1 MNASHAKMTR
11 RNYILRWAA
20 VVPGALLSIFIAMF
34 PIHWVVML
42 QYMNTPDYDASDI
55 GTLLNPQTLES
66 LANAFFTPFIF
77 IAVGSRIAPKSK
89 FSTGIALA
97 VLLSVVYGWLA
108 TVVVGE
114 IQQGLYTPARWLRLG
129 VTVLLCITGLA
140 VGLFHARKVEQ
151 RGLSV
156 P

>member
-1 MNASHAKMTR
+1 MDTGDTKMTR

-20 VVPGALLSIFIAMF
+20 VVPGALLSVFVVMF

-42 QYMNTPDYDASDI
+42 QYMNTPDYDASDLEA
-55 GTLLNPQTLES
+55 LLSPQTLES
-66 LANAFFTPFIF
+66 FANAFFTPFVLIS
-77 IAVGSRIAPKSK
+77 VGSRIAPKFK

-97 VLLSVVYGWLA
+97 VLLGVFYGWVA

-114 IQQGLYTPARWLRLG
+114 IQQGLYTPTRWLRLG
-129 VTVLLCITGLA
+129 IAVLLCIAGLG
-140 VGLFHARKVEQ
+140 VGLLQAQKVEQ
-151 RGLSV
+151 RALSA

>member
-1 MNASHAKMTR
+1 MDTGHAKMTR

-20 VVPGALLSIFIAMF
+20 VVPGALLSVFIAMF

-42 QYMNTPDYDASDI
+42 QYMDTPDYDASDLEA
-55 GTLLNPQTLES
+55 LLNPQTLES
-66 LANAFFTPFIF
+66 LANAFFTPFIV
-77 IAVGSRIAPKSK
+77 IAVGSRIAPKFK
-89 FSTGIALA
+89 FFTGIALA
-97 VLLSVVYGWLA
+97 VLLGVVYGWAA

-129 VTVLLCITGLA
+129 ITVLLCIAGLA
-140 VGLFHARKVEQ
+140 GGLLQARKVEQ
-151 RGLSV
+151 RVLSA